1 MPAPNLPVEANELPK
16 ASHHSAPKVVAQ
28 ERRESERV
36 ITDWEQETDRL
47 GRALAFLTVN
57 TSEMMSERWVYR
69 FIIALRPVVEDCI
82 LLFYGAKIRIS
93 DGAAG
98 AAREARS
105 FHPYGRA
112 ITRAVCASVHQ
123 GLRRRDVA
131 GRTRPDAGRSRAG
144 GWAARAVPGS
154 VYRRQ
159 SRTEASAAPCG
170 RRL

>member
-1 MPAPNLPVEANELPK
+1 MNCDRGFL
-16 ASHHSAPKVVAQ
+16 HGYH
-28 ERRESERV
+28 
-36 ITDWEQETDRL
+36 RL
-47 GRALAFLTVN
+47 GTGDRPARARSRISDSQYLRDDEREVGLPLYHSPPSGRRRLHLAFLR
-57 TSEMMSERWVYR
+57 SQ
-69 FIIALRPVVEDCI
+69 
-82 LLFYGAKIRIS
+82 IRSS

-112 ITRAVCASVHQ
+112 ITGAVCAGVHQ

-144 GWAARAVPGS
+144 GWAARVVPGS

-159 SRTEASAAPCG
+159 NRTEASAAPCG
-170 RRL
+170 RRF